1 MRDFAGLLKIA
12 GIEKSAVKLPPSVV
26 ESLVVNGLPA
36 LGRLPKSQ
44 MYVSIPGFQRY
55 LTRAQFKRLARQ
67 VASIRREHNVSKEP
81 ISRIISSRDMAAQRA
96 AARAR
101 KSIDFRNRNLS
112 AIKNSGFGYAGT
124 TYSGYDIYDMP
135 FSPESRLG
143 LRRLVDAQYGAKR
156 NPWCIIQRD
165 GPALGKDLGMSGSS
179 AYHWSELQTP
189 SSGRFRVA
197 VQPSSGKLVAIEN
210 PDVGSAAYPS
220 WQSLSNHSFVNI
232 SDAASA
238 RSPADYGS
246 FRDKLL
252 LGYETGPG
260 GKLYPR
266 FNKGS
271 RSGSTASLDSWR
283 FPDSIDTG
291 VEVL

>member
-67 VASIRREHNVSKEP
+67 V
-81 ISRIISSRDMAAQRA
+81 
-96 AARAR
+96 AR